1 MIVQTVEV
9 AMLNANNE
17 QIETFNEK
25 APEILADLAKHTE
38 VKIKEKIADIEP
50 KLAQQISIEVA
61 NHIAQCWGGEVIYIP
76 RNLVLLLNERD
87 RKIFNE
93 FNGTNH
99 RELARKYNVSMQWIY
114 QIVKK
119 ITKEEIARRQ
129 FDMFGNA

>member
-1 MIVQTVEV
+1 MNTEID
-9 AMLNANNE
+9 
-17 QIETFNEK
+17 IFDEK
-25 APEILADLAKHTE
+25 APEILADLAKHIETQLLAK
-38 VKIKEKIADIEP
+38 VKQTAEFNAE
-50 KLAQQISIEVA
+50 LAKQIGIEVA
-61 NHIAQCWGGEVIYIP
+61 SHIAQNWGGEVIYIP
-76 RNLVLLLNERD
+76 RNLILLLSERD

-119 ITKEEIARRQ
+119 ITKEKIARRQ

>member
-1 MIVQTVEV
+1 MKRGFTSCRAFFIGE
-9 AMLNANNE
+9 
-17 QIETFNEK
+17 
-25 APEILADLAKHTE
+25 
-38 VKIKEKIADIEP
+38 
-50 KLAQQISIEVA
+50 

-93 FNGTNH
+93 FKDTNH
-99 RELARKYNVSMQWIY
+99 RELTRKYNVSMQWIY

>member
-1 MIVQTVEV
+1 ME
-9 AMLNANNE
+9 
-17 QIETFNEK
+17 
-25 APEILADLAKHTE
+25 
-38 VKIKEKIADIEP
+38 
-50 KLAQQISIEVA
+50 

-93 FNGTNH
+93 FKDTNH
-99 RELARKYNVSMQWIY
+99 RELTRKYNVSMQWIY

>member
-1 MIVQTVEV
+1 M
-9 AMLNANNE
+9 NAE
-17 QIETFNEK
+17 IDIFDEK
-25 APEILADLAKHTE
+25 APEILADLAKHIETQLLAK
-38 VKIKEKIADIEP
+38 VKQTAEFNAE
-50 KLAQQISIEVA
+50 LAKQIGIEVA
-61 NHIAQCWGGEVIYIP
+61 SHIAQNWGGEVIYIP
-76 RNLVLLLNERD
+76 RNLILLLSERD

>member
-1 MIVQTVEV
+1 MNTEID
-9 AMLNANNE
+9 
-17 QIETFNEK
+17 IFDEK
-25 APEILADLAKHTE
+25 APEILADLAKHIETQLLAK
-38 VKIKEKIADIEP
+38 VKQTAEFNAE
-50 KLAQQISIEVA
+50 LAKQIGIEVA
-61 NHIAQCWGGEVIYIP
+61 SHIAQNWGGEVIYIP
-76 RNLVLLLNERD
+76 RNLILLLSERD